1 MLFISKLLP
10 LFIYPLGFS
19 CLLLIITLV
28 LWWKSPRFVPI
39 PIALA
44 LVVLLLAGNGWI
56 SNAIVQS
63 LEWQNIPQELPNVD
77 AIVLLGGATKSA
89 NSPRPMVDVNEQGD
103 RVNYAA
109 KLYRDGKAPLII
121 AAGGRVAWRGG
132 GRSEATDMAELLM
145 TMGVPNGA
153 IKQEPESLNTY
164 ENAVNVKLVLEA
176 KSIKKVLLVTSA
188 LHMPR
193 SLAIFKK
200 QGIDVIAAPTDFM
213 ISEQELAEPNASL
226 EAFILNLL
234 PDADRLEKTTKAIK
248 EYIGTIIYR
257 LKGWL

>member
-19 CLLLIITLV
+19 CLLLIISLI
-28 LWWKSPRFVPI
+28 LWWKFPRFVPI

-44 LVVLLLAGNGWI
+44 ALVLLLSSNGWI

-63 LEWQNIPQELPNVD
+63 LEWQNIPQTIPNAE

-89 NSPRPMVDVNEQGD
+89 TIPRPMVDVSDRGD

-109 KLYRDGKAPLII
+109 QLYREGKAPLII

-132 GRSEATDMAELLM
+132 GRSEATDMAELLT
-145 TMGVPNGA
+145 TMGVPNNA
-153 IKQEPESLNTY
+153 IELETESLNTY
-164 ENAVNVKLVLEA
+164 ENAIN
-176 KSIKKVLLVTSA
+176 IKPILTKKGIIKVLLVTSA

-213 ISEQELAEPNASL
+213 VSEQEIAEPNASW

-234 PDADRLEKTTKAIK
+234 PDTDRLEKTTKAMK
-248 EYIGTIIYR
+248 EYIGIIVYR
-257 LKGWL
+257 LKGWA

>member
-10 LFIYPLGFS
+10 LFIYPLGLS
-19 CLLLIITLV
+19 CLLLIITLI

-44 LVVLLLAGNGWI
+44 LIVLLLAGNGWI

-63 LEWQNIPQELPNVD
+63 LEWQNIPQELPNAD

-89 NSPRPMVDVNEQGD
+89 NSPRPMVDINEQGD

-145 TMGVPNGA
+145 TMGVPNNA
-153 IKQEPESLNTY
+153 IEQETESLNTY
-164 ENAVNVKLVLEA
+164 ENAVNVKPILEA
-176 KSIKKVLLVTSA
+176 KSLQKVILVTSA

-200 QGIDVIAAPTDFM
+200 QKIDVIAAPTDFM
-213 ISEQELAEPNASL
+213 VSEQEIAEPNASL

-248 EYIGTIIYR
+248 EYIGILIYR
-257 LKGWL
+257 LKGWV